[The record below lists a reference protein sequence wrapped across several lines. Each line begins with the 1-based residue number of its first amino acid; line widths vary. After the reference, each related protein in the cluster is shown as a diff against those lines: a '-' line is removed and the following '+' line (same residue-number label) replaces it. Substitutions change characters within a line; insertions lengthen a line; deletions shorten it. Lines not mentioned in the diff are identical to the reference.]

1 MLLQKTLGRM
11 MGMQTKVVEEQIN
24 IESKARKISLTNT
37 TRYERDTGLKLIAK
51 VWELLIAIGTV
62 EKFKNE
68 SAMYLTD
75 LQNTVIP
82 K

>member
-1 MLLQKTLGRM
+1 MD
-11 MGMQTKVVEEQIN
+11 MQTKVVEEQIN
-24 IESKARKISLTNT
+24 FESKARKISLTNN
-37 TRYERDTGLKLIAK
+37 TRYERDIGLKLIAK
-51 VWELLIAIGTV
+51 VWELLRAIGTV